1 MRARID
7 NKKTMRYF
15 MKKYILTLFIMVS
28 SFSAYAE
35 NEQDKTP
42 LETCK
47 EMAVEQEIKS
57 ENMKEYIDECV
68 KYNAEDETVEGKE

>member
-1 MRARID
+1 
-7 NKKTMRYF
+7 

-28 SFSAYAE
+28 SFSVYAE

-47 EMAVEQEIKS
+47 EMAVEQEITS
-57 ENMKEYIDECV
+57 EDMKEYIDECV
-68 KYNAEDETVEGKE
+68 KYNAEDETVESKE